1 VLSLFL
7 LCFAI
12 MIILFKSS
20 FFHILILF
28 EISLM
33 LVVVCLLYTGLSPW
47 FILPIFGIGACES
60 SVGLSLSV

>member
-1 VLSLFL
+1 MISIFL

-12 MIILFKSS
+12 MIIIFKTS

-47 FILPIFGIGACES
+47 FILPLFGIGACES